1 MIKSK
6 PIPLSYKYIS
16 TTTLKVSATAT
27 SIKKYKKCSINDLSQ
42 LDKLNANIMDRTDQ
56 KTLVEVSEIEL
67 SYRTKVKPSER
78 PKITCSKDAYDILR
92 KYWNEDTIELV
103 EEFKILL
110 LNRANKVIGI
120 FKVSNGSSTGTVVD
134 PKLVFVAALKA
145 NACGIILS
153 HNHPSGNL
161 SPSTPDIALSKKIKD
176 GAKLLELSVLD
187 HIIVTSDAYYSFA
200 DEGLL

>member
-1 MIKSK
+1 ME
-6 PIPLSYKYIS
+6 
-16 TTTLKVSATAT
+16 
-27 SIKKYKKCSINDLSQ
+27 
-42 LDKLNANIMDRTDQ
+42 
-56 KTLVEVSEIEL
+56 KTHQERLLEVSEIQL
-67 SYRTKVKPSER
+67 TYKGKIKPSLR
-78 PKITCSKDAYDILR
+78 PKIECSRDAFNIL
-92 KYWNEDTIELV
+92 KKHWNENTIELV

-110 LNRANKVIGI
+110 LSRANKVIGL

-134 PKLVFVAALKA
+134 PKLIFVAALKA

-161 SPSTPDIALSKKIKD
+161 TPSTPDMPLSKKIKD

-187 HIIVTSDAYYSFA
+187 HIIVTSDDYYSFA